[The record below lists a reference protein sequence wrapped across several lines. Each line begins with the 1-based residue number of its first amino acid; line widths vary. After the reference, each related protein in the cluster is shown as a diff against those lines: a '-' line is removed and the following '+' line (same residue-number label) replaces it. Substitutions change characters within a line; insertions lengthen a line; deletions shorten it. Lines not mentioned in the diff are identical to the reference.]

1 MMDPTALY
9 LGNPALLGDD
19 RLRGLP
25 MIVALSG
32 YVEAGHLAGQIEAVV
47 LDSMPSETVARFDL
61 DQLYDY
67 RSRRPRVTFA
77 EDHFEDWEAPELN
90 LHLVTDGLDRHF
102 LLLTGPEPDTQWER
116 FAAAVVGLAQR
127 LRVSLVAIVN
137 GIPMPVPHTRP
148 VLVTAHGPRADLLPR
163 MGGSRPSFEVSAS
176 ASHLLELRLQEH
188 GIDHVGL
195 SVHVPQYLA
204 ESYLPQAAVAALEHL
219 SAVTGRTLPTDE
231 LREASRDVI
240 RQIDEQANSSPEVQA
255 VIESMERRYDDV
267 VDASARRSILAGP
280 DDSDLPDADDLG
292 AAAEAFLAARNDS
305 DGHQDQ

>member
-1 MMDPTALY
+1 MLDPTALY
-9 LGNPALLGDD
+9 LSNPALLGDD

-47 LDSMPSETVARFDL
+47 MDSMPTEALARFDL

-67 RSRRPRVTFA
+67 RSRRPHVRFV
-77 EDHFEDWEAPELN
+77 EDHFEQWEAPELT
-90 LHLVTDGLDRHF
+90 LRAVTDGLGRHF

-116 FAAAVVGLAQR
+116 FAQAVVGLAKR
-127 LRVSLVAIVN
+127 LEVSLVSLVG

-148 VLVTAHGPRADLLPR
+148 ILVTAHGPRADLLPST
-163 MGGSRPSFEVSAS
+163 GGNKPTFEISAS
-176 ASHLLELRLQEH
+176 AAHLLELRLQEA

-204 ESYLPQAAVAALEHL
+204 ESYLPQAAVAALEYL

-240 RQIDEQANSSPEVQA
+240 RQIDEQANGSAEVQA

-267 VDASARRSILAGP
+267 VDASAHRSILAGP
-280 DDSDLPDADDLG
+280 DDAGLPDADELG
-292 AAAEAFLAARNDS
+292 AAAEAFLAA
-305 DGHQDQ
+305 QDERDD

>member
-1 MMDPTALY
+1 MLDPTALY
-9 LGNPALLGDD
+9 LGNPALLSDE

-25 MIVALSG
+25 LIVALSG
-32 YVEAGHLAGQIEAVV
+32 YVEAGHLAGQIEAVI
-47 LDSMPSETVARFDL
+47 LDSMPSETVVRFDL

-90 LHLVTDGLDRHF
+90 LHVVTDGLDRHF

-127 LRVSLVAIVN
+127 LRVSLVALVS

-148 VLVTAHGPRADLLPR
+148 VLVSAHGPRADLLPR
-163 MGGSRPSFEVSAS
+163 TDGSKPTFEISAS
-176 ASHLLELRLQEH
+176 ASHLLELRLQEG

-204 ESYLPQAAVAALEHL
+204 ESYLPQAAVAALEYL

-240 RQIDEQANSSPEVQA
+240 RQIDEQAGSSPQVQA
-255 VIESMERRYDDV
+255 VIENMERRYDDV

-280 DDSDLPDADDLG
+280 DDADLPDADDLG
-292 AAAEAFLAARNDS
+292 AAAEAFLAARS
-305 DGHQDQ
+305 DPEDHQQ

>member
-1 MMDPTALY
+1 MLDPTALY
-9 LGNPALLGDD
+9 LSNPALLGDE

-47 LDSMPSETVARFDL
+47 VESMPTETLARFDL

-67 RSRRPRVTFA
+67 RSRRPHVKFL
-77 EDHFEDWEAPELN
+77 EDHFEQWDAPELT
-90 LHLVTDGLDRHF
+90 LRVVTDGLGRHF

-116 FAAAVVGLAQR
+116 FAQAVVGLAER
-127 LRVSLVAIVN
+127 LGVSLVALAG

-148 VLVTAHGPRADLLPR
+148 ILVTAHGPRADLLPST
-163 MGGSRPSFEVSAS
+163 GGNKPTFEISAS
-176 ASHLLELRLQEH
+176 ASHLLELRLQEA

-240 RQIDEQANSSPEVQA
+240 RQIDEQANSSAEVQA

-267 VDASARRSILAGP
+267 VDASAHRSILAGP
-280 DDSDLPDADDLG
+280 DDAGLPDADELG
-292 AAAEAFLAARNDS
+292 AAAEAFLAA
-305 DGHQDQ
+305 QDERDD

>member
-1 MMDPTALY
+1 MLDPTALY
-9 LGNPALLGDD
+9 LGNPALLSDE

-25 MIVALSG
+25 LIVALSG
-32 YVEAGHLAGQIEAVV
+32 YVEAGHLAGQIEAVI
-47 LDSMPSETVARFDL
+47 LESMPSETVVRFDL

-67 RSRRPRVTFA
+67 RSRRPRVKFA
-77 EDHFEDWEAPELN
+77 EDHFEEWEAPELTLN
-90 LHLVTDGLDRHF
+90 VVTDGLGRHF

-116 FAAAVVGLAQR
+116 FSASVVGLAQR
-127 LRVSLVAIVN
+127 LEVSLVALVS

-148 VLVTAHGPRADLLPR
+148 VLVSAHGPRADLLPR
-163 MGGSRPSFEVSAS
+163 PEGDRPTFEISAS
-176 ASHLLELRLQEH
+176 ASHLLELRLQEG

-240 RQIDEQANSSPEVQA
+240 RQIDEQAGSSPEVQA
-255 VIESMERRYDDV
+255 VIENMERRYDDV

-280 DDSDLPDADDLG
+280 DDADLPDADDLG
-292 AAAEAFLAARNDS
+292 AAAEAFLAAQSEPD
-305 DGHQDQ
+305 DHLEQ

>member
-1 MMDPTALY
+1 M
-9 LGNPALLGDD
+9 
-19 RLRGLP
+19 
-25 MIVALSG
+25 
-32 YVEAGHLAGQIEAVV
+32 
-47 LDSMPSETVARFDL
+47 
-61 DQLYDY
+61 
-67 RSRRPRVTFA
+67 
-77 EDHFEDWEAPELN
+77 
-90 LHLVTDGLDRHF
+90 
-102 LLLTGPEPDTQWER
+102 
-116 FAAAVVGLAQR
+116 
-127 LRVSLVAIVN
+127 
-137 GIPMPVPHTRP
+137 
-148 VLVTAHGPRADLLPR
+148 
-163 MGGSRPSFEVSAS
+163 
-176 ASHLLELRLQEH
+176 
-188 GIDHVGL
+188 GL

-219 SAVTGRTLPTDE
+219 SAVTGRTLPTEE

>member
-1 MMDPTALY
+1 MLDPTALY
-9 LGNPALLGDD
+9 LSDPALLGDG

-47 LDSMPSETVARFDL
+47 MDSMPSETLAQFDL

-67 RSRRPRVTFA
+67 RSRRPHVKFV
-77 EDHFEDWEAPELN
+77 EDHFEEWDAPELT
-90 LHLVTDGLDRHF
+90 LRVVTDGLGRHF

-116 FAAAVVGLAQR
+116 FTRAVVGLAQR
-127 LRVSLVAIVN
+127 LDVSLVALVS

-148 VLVTAHGPRADLLPR
+148 MLVTAHGPRADLLPST
-163 MGGSRPSFEVSAS
+163 GGNKPTFEISAS
-176 ASHLLELRLQEH
+176 VSHLLELKLRGA

-231 LREASRDVI
+231 LREASRGVI
-240 RQIDEQANSSPEVQA
+240 QQINEQANGSPEIQS
-255 VIESMERRYDDV
+255 VIENMERRYDDV
-267 VDASARRSILAGP
+267 VDASAHRSILAGP
-280 DDSDLPDADDLG
+280 DHDDLPDADELG
-292 AAAEAFLAARNDS
+292 AAAEAFLAS
-305 DGHQDQ
+305 QDEQDN